1 MNISTINNNI
11 YKNISYKDFMK
22 NRKGQLVIK
31 DLKSLRTV
39 KPIPQMDSFS
49 SYGIR

>member
-22 NRKGQLVIK
+22 NGKGQLVIK
-31 DLKSLRTV
+31 DSMDLKSV
-39 KPIPQMDSFS
+39 KPLPKVNTFS
-49 SYGIR
+49 SWGIR